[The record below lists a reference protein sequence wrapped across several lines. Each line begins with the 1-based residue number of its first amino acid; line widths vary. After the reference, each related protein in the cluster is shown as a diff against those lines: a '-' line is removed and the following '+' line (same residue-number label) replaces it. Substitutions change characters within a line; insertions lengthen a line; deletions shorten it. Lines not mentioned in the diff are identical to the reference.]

1 MAIEIRALPADRLA
15 DALHPIVT
23 AFGFPL
29 PPERVELLRSVP
41 ELDLR
46 LGAFDGDGI
55 VGAACNY
62 TFEMTV
68 PGGLAV
74 PCAGLTLVGVLA
86 THRRRGVLRSLM
98 RRYLDEAH
106 RRAQPISA
114 LFASEAPIY
123 GRFGYGMAQLNAHV
137 SLLRHRNAFLDP
149 PAFPARAR
157 LLGEPEA
164 TTAFAEIYERVRLAT
179 PGMIARSATWWRAR
193 RTGDP
198 EWARGGKPP
207 LQRVLVE
214 IDGRPAA
221 YALYR
226 LSESILGHDRAPALE
241 VSEVIGD
248 SPEATRAVLRYLLDV
263 DVADRVTA
271 ALSVDHPLQ
280 LLLTDPRALDTH
292 LSDGLWVRL
301 VDVAAA
307 LAARGYGPGGAA
319 VIEVEDAFCAWNNGR
334 YQLGGGSV
342 ERTAEAPDV
351 VVDADALGAVYL
363 GGVTFAQ
370 LWQAGRA
377 VERRPGGV
385 HRADALFRTERAP
398 WCPERF

>member
-1 MAIEIRALPADRLA
+1 MAIEIRALPAERLA

-29 PPERVELLRSVP
+29 PPERMELIRAIP

-46 LGAFDGDGI
+46 LGAFDGDTI
-55 VGAACNY
+55 VGAASNY
-62 TFEMTV
+62 GFEMTV
-68 PGGLAV
+68 PGGASI

-106 RRAQPISA
+106 RRAVPISA
-114 LFASEAPIY
+114 LYASEAPIY
-123 GRFGYGMAQLNAHV
+123 GRFGYGLASLHAHV
-137 SLLRHRNAFLDP
+137 ELHRHRNAFLDP

-164 TTAFAEIYERVRLAT
+164 TTAFAEIYERVRLST
-179 PGMIARSATWWRAR
+179 PGMIARSAAWWRAR

-198 EWARGGKPP
+198 EWARMGRPP
-207 LQRVLVE
+207 LHRVLVE

-221 YALYR
+221 YAMYR
-226 LSESILGHDRAPALE
+226 LSESLIDHDRAPALE
-241 VSEVIGD
+241 ISEALGD
-248 SPEATRAVLRYLLDV
+248 SPEATRAVWRYLLDV

-271 ALSVDHPLQ
+271 TLSVDHPLQ
-280 LLLTDPRALDTH
+280 LLLTDPRALGTH
-292 LSDGLWVRL
+292 LADGLWVRL
-301 VDVAAA
+301 VDVGRA
-307 LAARGYGPGGAA
+307 LAARRYGAAGAA

-334 YQLGGGSV
+334 YRLHGGTV
-342 ERTAEAPDV
+342 EPTAEAPDV

-363 GGVTFAQ
+363 GGFTFAQ